1 MASTEAVT
9 PAGLRR
15 GLTFPGRAPDG
26 RREGGDGLLTRAE
39 KEALVEELAGKL
51 QRAQGVI
58 LTDFRG
64 LNVADTNELRRRL
77 RTQGVE
83 YRVVKNTLIRRAATK
98 AGIDGLDPLLEGPTA
113 LAFGYDDPVAPA
125 KELSQFAKDHSQ
137 LKIKGGLLAG
147 RVIGVEEIQRLADLP
162 SRDELLAKVMGGIQA
177 PLYGLV
183 GVLAATLR
191 SFAYAVDALRRQR
204 EAQA

>member
-1 MASTEAVT
+1 M
-9 PAGLRR
+9 
-15 GLTFPGRAPDG
+15 
-26 RREGGDGLLTRAE
+26 LTRAE

-77 RTQGVE
+77 RAQGVE
-83 YRVVKNTLIRRAATK
+83 YRVVKNTLIRRAAAK

-125 KELSQFAKDHSQ
+125 KELSQFAKEHSQ
-137 LKIKGGLLAG
+137 LQIKGGLLAG
-147 RVIGVEEIQRLADLP
+147 RVIGVQEIQRLADLP

-183 GVLAATLR
+183 GALAATLR
-191 SFAYAVDALRRQR
+191 SFAWAVDALRRQR